1 MASLLREGKG
11 KWWWGRGGLSFW
23 GAAPH
28 DTILCRDSTDPG
40 NMKEEGGSDLSVRS
54 RKRKANVAVVSTK
67 DTGCE
72 GDSPPFHLT
81 WVPNLGSSHLLVKR
95 IS

>member
-1 MASLLREGKG
+1 MPRE
-11 KWWWGRGGLSFW
+11 
-23 GAAPH
+23 
-28 DTILCRDSTDPG
+28 RDSTDHS

-67 DTGCE
+67 DTGWE
-72 GDSPPFHLT
+72 GDSPPPLPSYLGTKF
-81 WVPNLGSSHLLVKR
+81 GSSYLLVKR